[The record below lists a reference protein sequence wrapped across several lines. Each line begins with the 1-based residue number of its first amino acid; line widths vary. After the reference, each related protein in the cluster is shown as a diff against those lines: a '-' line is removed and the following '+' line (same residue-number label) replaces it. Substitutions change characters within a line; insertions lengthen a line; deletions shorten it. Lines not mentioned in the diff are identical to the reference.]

1 MTIGEFLDMKF
12 SIGDKVVHPQQGV
25 GYVAKLEEKQFEPN
39 KPRLYYV
46 ILIPE
51 TTMWVP
57 VDLTTSGLRK
67 LSARSELE
75 QCRLVLQSAPHPLIP
90 EKGLLSNLIVH
101 INQGTVAA
109 HCKVVRDLFTH
120 GWHKPLYGPISE
132 FQRVIL
138 SVLSQEWAAVEEIS
152 PVEAGQEIS
161 LLLKKGR
168 AFHDQRP
175 SKF

>member
-1 MTIGEFLDMKF
+1 MTMGEFLEMKF

-75 QCRLVLQSAPHPLIP
+75 QCRLVLQSAPHPLTP
-90 EKGLLSNLIVH
+90 EKSLLSNLIVH
-101 INQGTVAA
+101 INQGTIAA
-109 HCKVVRDLFTH
+109 HCEVVRDLTAH
-120 GWHKPLYGPISE
+120 GWHKPLYGAMAE

-138 SVLSQEWAAVEEIS
+138 DVLSQEWAVVEEVTQ
-152 PVEAGQEIS
+152 VESANEIS
-161 LLLKKGR
+161 NLLKKGR
-168 AFHDQRP
+168 PTHDH
-175 SKF
+175 